1 MYCLNNWTKCIL
13 YYIGTFITTYMYVIF
28 TGSYVHTDMLIIYVY
43 QCIHIKYYRTC
54 ISISMICKHMLFEL
68 KIKEIYFIYKICESF
83 VKDVCEI
90 CPNWYTEN
98 INKTKESFN
107 SDGQQFHQ
115 YQQNK
120 QSPLILT
127 HWTHKKE
134 TKTYGV
140 GKLDPGLGPYI

>member
-43 QCIHIKYYRTC
+43 QCIHIKYYRIC
-54 ISISMICKHMLFEL
+54 ISMICKHMLFEL

-90 CPNWYTEN
+90 CPNWYTE
-98 INKTKESFN
+98 ER
-107 SDGQQFHQ
+107 
-115 YQQNK
+115 
-120 QSPLILT
+120 P
-127 HWTHKKE
+127 
-134 TKTYGV
+134 
-140 GKLDPGLGPYI
+140 KLK